1 MCVCAHV
8 PMRDREGWGDGGG
21 VVRDKAGKAIAIAMS
36 GSAGMKFFSPLELTM
51 NGRCYWQSA

>member
-1 MCVCAHV
+1 MCMCARAHAGQRRV
-8 PMRDREGWGDGGG
+8 GDGGG